1 MTGIRKKNKIL
12 GFIFAVLAVWMVIFQ
27 NPSYA
32 AQRGSLNVK
41 TEQAGMTVY
50 LYRVAEKQAGVYVLN
65 EKFQASGADVSG
77 GGSREAAITLTD
89 FVKAQGIQ
97 PYRTGTG
104 SGKHVVFRN
113 LPDGEA
119 LYLVTGDPM
128 TVGGKTYIPAPVLVE
143 AGGAA
148 AEADIKCDIEEP
160 ENPTKPTDPS
170 NPTSPTRYYDDSDDD
185 DWDPTPNK
193 KPTITTAADET
204 VTITDAERTSI
215 QTQIEQYKQG
225 ISDIAKQ
232 TSFNTKPLLDG
243 TSQKYNIMTDATGNG
258 MKITT
263 ADATLQALGIAD
275 FDVTKDFDLTQVDD
289 ALARVSAGRSGM
301 GAQSNALEYAYRY
314 STNTRLNVTAGKSRL
329 EDLDYGQAVSEQ
341 KKKQTLQQYA
351 FFMQKKQ
358 MEQRTRAAAN
368 FLVS

>member
-1 MTGIRKKNKIL
+1 MNGITSMQRSST
-12 GFIFAVLAVWMVIFQ
+12 
-27 NPSYA
+27 SYA
-32 AQRGSLNVK
+32 DYGKFASGKKVNRAADGAAELAIIQKQETQTRSYKVGENNIGAAKDMLNVADGAMSGI
-41 TEQAGMTVY
+41 TDY
-50 LYRVAEKQAGVYVLN
+50 LQKIRELGVR
-65 EKFQASGADVSG
+65 AS
-77 GGSREAAITLTD
+77 
-89 FVKAQGIQ
+89 
-97 PYRTGTG
+97 
-104 SGKHVVFRN
+104 N
-113 LPDGEA
+113 
-119 LYLVTGDPM
+119 
-128 TVGGKTYIPAPVLVE
+128 
-143 AGGAA
+143 
-148 AEADIKCDIEEP
+148 
-160 ENPTKPTDPS
+160 
-170 NPTSPTRYYDDSDDD
+170 
-185 DWDPTPNK
+185 
-193 KPTITTAADET
+193 TA
-204 VTITDAERTSI
+204 TITDAERTSI
-215 QTQIEQYKQG
+215 QAQIEQYKQG

-232 TSFNTKPLLDG
+232 ASFNTKPLLDG
-243 TSQKYNIMTDATGNG
+243 TSQ

-275 FDVTKDFDLTQVDD
+275 FDVTKDFDLAQVDD

>member
-1 MTGIRKKNKIL
+1 MNGITSMQRSST
-12 GFIFAVLAVWMVIFQ
+12 
-27 NPSYA
+27 SYA
-32 AQRGSLNVK
+32 DYGKFASGKKVNRAADGAAELAIIQKQETQTRSYKAGENNIGAAKDMLNVADGAMSGI
-41 TEQAGMTVY
+41 TDY
-50 LYRVAEKQAGVYVLN
+50 LQKIRELGVR
-65 EKFQASGADVSG
+65 AS
-77 GGSREAAITLTD
+77 
-89 FVKAQGIQ
+89 
-97 PYRTGTG
+97 
-104 SGKHVVFRN
+104 N
-113 LPDGEA
+113 
-119 LYLVTGDPM
+119 
-128 TVGGKTYIPAPVLVE
+128 
-143 AGGAA
+143 
-148 AEADIKCDIEEP
+148 
-160 ENPTKPTDPS
+160 
-170 NPTSPTRYYDDSDDD
+170 
-185 DWDPTPNK
+185 
-193 KPTITTAADET
+193 TA
-204 VTITDAERTSI
+204 TITDAERTSI
-215 QTQIEQYKQG
+215 QAQIEQYKQG

-232 TSFNTKPLLDG
+232 ASFNTKPLLDG

-258 MKITT
+258 MEITT

-275 FDVTKDFDLTQVDD
+275 F

>member
-1 MTGIRKKNKIL
+1 MNGITSMQRSST
-12 GFIFAVLAVWMVIFQ
+12 
-27 NPSYA
+27 SYA
-32 AQRGSLNVK
+32 DYG
-41 TEQAGMTVY
+41 
-50 LYRVAEKQAGVYVLN
+50 
-65 EKFQASGADVSG
+65 KFANGKKVNRAAD
-77 GGSREAAITLTD
+77 
-89 FVKAQGIQ
+89 
-97 PYRTGTG
+97 
-104 SGKHVVFRN
+104 
-113 LPDGEA
+113 
-119 LYLVTGDPM
+119 
-128 TVGGKTYIPAPVLVE
+128 
-143 AGGAA
+143 GAA
-148 AEADIKCDIEEP
+148 ELAIIQKQETQTRSYKAGEQHLQKIRELGVRA
-160 ENPTKPTDPS
+160 S
-170 NPTSPTRYYDDSDDD
+170 N
-185 DWDPTPNK
+185 
-193 KPTITTAADET
+193 TA
-204 VTITDAERTSI
+204 TITDAERTSI
-215 QTQIEQYKQG
+215 QAQIEQYKQG

-275 FDVTKDFDLTQVDD
+275 FDVTKDFDLAQVDD